1 MRAEPVGG
9 ARRLR
14 GGWGVFSGPACPWP
28 FLGRSVRAEPSG
40 GARRF
45 LGRGGSLS
53 VSGGPV
59 RAESSDGARRLWDG
73 DCPARAPSPL
83 AGLGAAASA
92 APGVR
97 GFLGGRLSL
106 CCEGERHCAA
116 AGGRPLF
123 GLRVSARRAFW
134 RSAAPLRRVTAAPP
148 VPLLC
153 LGRSVRAEPF
163 GGARRFLGRG
173 GSRPVSGGPV
183 RAESSDRA
191 RRLRDTPLPPFPSP
205 PALGGSGLPPPGL
218 APLAPRLQAG
228 SRGTAVRVTTLPFPM
243 PTQAAPRVP
252 LPRLR
257 TCALGWSVLRW
268 VGVTS
273 LRGPLVNLLAGRP
286 ARPPPPSPRPLL
298 PLPRLA
304 VRGCPPGVSAV
315 GSPAAGG
322 VAGDCGPGHYPP
334 LPHAYPGGAS
344 CSFPL
349 FKNPRPWVEC
359 ATVVGVSFLRGPLE
373 SLLAGRPARLPPR
386 W

>member
-1 MRAEPVGG
+1 MLAPSPIPRLPPFFGWRVCACRACWRSAAPP
-9 ARRLR
+9 R
-14 GGWGVFSGPACPWP
+14 GVFSGPACPWP

-123 GLRVSARRAFW
+123 GLRVSARRAFR

-148 VPLLC
+148 GTPAVSRKVC
-153 LGRSVRAEPF
+153 ACRAFWRSAALPRQGWVSASVWRAC
-163 GGARRFLGRG
+163 ARRVFGQSAAPPRHSPPSL
-173 GSRPVSGGPV
+173 
-183 RAESSDRA
+183 
-191 RRLRDTPLPPFPSP
+191 PFPSR
-205 PALGGSGLPPPGL
+205 AWRFG
-218 APLAPRLQAG
+218 
-228 SRGTAVRVTTLPFPM
+228 
-243 PTQAAPRVP
+243 AA
-252 LPRLR
+252 
-257 TCALGWSVLRW
+257 
-268 VGVTS
+268 
-273 LRGPLVNLLAGRP
+273 
-286 ARPPPPSPRPLL
+286 
-298 PLPRLA
+298 
-304 VRGCPPGVSAV
+304 PPGVSAV

-322 VAGDCGPGHYPP
+322 GAGDCGPGHYPP

-373 SLLAGRPARLPPR
+373 SLLAGRPAWLPPR